1 MAIPSSIRLR
11 FVTPE
16 RALVHE
22 EVDEIQLPGEDGY
35 FGVLPGHAPLLAVLR
50 PGEIWFRKGNVKEY
64 AFVDGGFAE
73 VLPDTVSILAQVAER
88 AGDIDLAR
96 AEAAKRRAEEKLAK
110 AASMDIDVELER
122 LAMLRAI
129 SRLDV
134 ARRQRRN

>member
-22 EVDEIQLPGEDGY
+22 EVDEIQLPGEEGY

-96 AEAAKRRAEEKLAK
+96 AEAAKRRAEEKLAR

>member
-22 EVDEIQLPGEDGY
+22 EVDEIQLPGEEGY

-96 AEAAKRRAEEKLAK
+96 AEAAKRRAEEKLAL

-129 SRLDV
+129 SRLDI